1 MSNPT
6 VLVPEV
12 QISTSVIGSRR
23 APIVAAT
30 IGNMFEC
37 FDLYI
42 FGIMAGTIAKLYFPA
57 TNDAVSML
65 LFFFTFGVTFFARP
79 LRAIILGNLGD
90 KIGRKKVMGLS
101 LLMMTLGII
110 IVALAP
116 TYAMIGI
123 AAPMVIV
130 AARLLQGFSAGGEYG
145 SATAM
150 LAEHNRYRRGFIAS
164 WQTATQGFAM
174 MLAAAFGAFLA
185 WYLSPQQFES

>member
-1 MSNPT
+1 
-6 VLVPEV
+6 
-12 QISTSVIGSRR
+12 
-23 APIVAAT
+23 
-30 IGNMFEC
+30 MFEC

-42 FGIMAGTIAKLYFPA
+42 FGIMAGTIARLYFPV

-65 LFFFTFGVTFFARP
+65 LFFCTFGVTFFARP

-101 LLMMTLGII
+101 LLMMTLGMI
-110 IVALAP
+110 IVALVP